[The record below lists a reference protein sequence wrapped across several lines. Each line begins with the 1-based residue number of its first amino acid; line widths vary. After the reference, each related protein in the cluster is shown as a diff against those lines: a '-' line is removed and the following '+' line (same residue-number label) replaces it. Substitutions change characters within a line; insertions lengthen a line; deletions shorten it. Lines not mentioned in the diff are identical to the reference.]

1 MFLPEAQSLFATR
14 FARMPVRP
22 PRAPIPNICPLTYD
36 CVSKLVISTPFNIT
50 LKYLIV
56 NMICKDNND

>member
-50 LKYLIV
+50 
-56 NMICKDNND
+56 